1 MTADRG
7 ETWTPGEEVFP
18 SVVLGE
24 RGRGL
29 QGGTGRVCWSPL
41 AVRRH
46 TRQAFIDGAVVW
58 RETRPGASDVKKSYQ
73 YGTPATLGTP
83 CHALQTH
90 VQPTGRGLSTFKLL
104 LDLFSYFIITYGKLM
119 KHFIGPTTLDR
130 TISSDR

>member
-1 MTADRG
+1 MESSSCTATDTAGIYRRRCDVERNKAG
-7 ETWTPGEEVFP
+7 GFRCEKLL
-18 SVVLGE
+18 SVRNPRHLGN
-24 RGRGL
+24 
-29 QGGTGRVCWSPL
+29 
-41 AVRRH
+41 
-46 TRQAFIDGAVVW
+46 
-58 RETRPGASDVKKSYQ
+58 
-73 YGTPATLGTP
+73 P